1 MYVCIKCGGKEQG
14 LYIYIS
20 IASSQHLCSI
30 CPYQCD
36 RISMSWLKVSTS
48 RQFGAVSVLI
58 RVTTHAC
65 GLGNISMLERENA
78 CARARPW
85 EGSSTF

>member
-1 MYVCIKCGGKEQG
+1 
-14 LYIYIS
+14 
-20 IASSQHLCSI
+20 
-30 CPYQCD
+30 
-36 RISMSWLKVSTS
+36 MSWLKVSTS

-65 GLGNISMLERENA
+65 GPGNVSMLEREKA